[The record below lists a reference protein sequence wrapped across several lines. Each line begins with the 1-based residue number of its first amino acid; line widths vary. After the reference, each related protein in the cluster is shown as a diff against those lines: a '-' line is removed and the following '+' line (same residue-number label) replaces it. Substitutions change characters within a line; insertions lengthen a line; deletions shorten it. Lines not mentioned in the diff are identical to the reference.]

1 MSEPPAHEPAHGGS
15 AASSSAS
22 PPPSPPPPPRT
33 PGAAA
38 VRAVLSDLRAMDGA
52 LYAAVA
58 ATPTPTLDRGLRR
71 LSNAADNSKISLS
84 LAALL
89 ALAGGRP
96 RRAAIVG
103 AGAVALTSVAAN
115 LLGKR
120 LVRRAR
126 PDRESARVTVDRQV
140 PMPSSASFPSG
151 HTASAVA
158 FATAVGVILPP
169 AAIPLGV
176 LAGAVGYARV
186 HTGVH
191 YPGDVA
197 AGAVLGLAGAVTA
210 LAVGE
215 AVTRKAPDRHV
226 PLQSWARPAGPA

>member
-1 MSEPPAHEPAHGGS
+1 MADQTP
-15 AASSSAS
+15 SSPSS
-22 PPPSPPPPPRT
+22 PIATPPSTRPR
-33 PGAAA
+33 PRGAAA
-38 VRAVLSDLRAMDGA
+38 VRAVLSDLRAVDGA

-71 LSNAADNSKISLS
+71 LSHAADHSKISLS
-84 LAALL
+84 IAGLL

-96 RRAAIVG
+96 RRAAAVG
-103 AGAVALTSVAAN
+103 VGAVALASASAN
-115 LLGKR
+115 LFGKR

-126 PDRESARVTVDRQV
+126 PDREAARVSVDRQV

-158 FATAVGVILPP
+158 FATAVGVLLPP
-169 AAIPLGV
+169 AALPLGV
-176 LAGAVGYARV
+176 LAGAVGYSRV

-191 YPGDVA
+191 YPGDVV

-210 LAVGE
+210 LAVADAYPGE
-215 AVTRKAPDRHV
+215 HGFLPVPDLVRR
-226 PLQSWARPAGPA
+226 A